1 MRGWFHRGG
10 SKQMSRQNILRVSG
24 LNAGYRGIQVL
35 WDIDIVVPKNS
46 IVSMIGA
53 NGAGKSTMVKAICG
67 LLPVMSGKVEFNGED
82 ITRLMSYERVAKR
95 LILIPDERGLFP
107 EMTVYENLIMGGY
120 TVSDQDKV
128 RKAIDWGCEMFPVLK
143 KRSGQNAGCLS
154 GGEQQMLAIAKALVS
169 QPELLILDEPSSGLA
184 PIIIDKMFEV
194 LGDIRDKGI
203 TIFLVEQ
210 NVRRSLNISDYCYA
224 LENGK
229 IGMQGESA
237 SLRSN
242 DDIRALYLGM

>member
-1 MRGWFHRGG
+1 M
-10 SKQMSRQNILRVSG
+10 SKQNILRVSG

-35 WDIDIVVPKNS
+35 WDIDITVPKNS
-46 IVSMIGA
+46 IVCMIGA

-67 LLPVMSGKVEFNGED
+67 LIPLISGSVEFKDED
-82 ITRLMSYERVAKR
+82 ITSLMPYERVTKR

-120 TVSDQDKV
+120 TVKDQEKV
-128 RKAIDWGCEMFPVLK
+128 QKAIDWGCEMFPVLK
-143 KRSGQNAGCLS
+143 KRAGQNAGCLS

-194 LGDIRDKGI
+194 LGDIRDRGI

-224 LENGK
+224 LENGR
-229 IGMQGESA
+229 IVMQGEPD
-237 SLRSN
+237 SLRN
-242 DDIRALYLGM
+242 NEDIRALYLGM